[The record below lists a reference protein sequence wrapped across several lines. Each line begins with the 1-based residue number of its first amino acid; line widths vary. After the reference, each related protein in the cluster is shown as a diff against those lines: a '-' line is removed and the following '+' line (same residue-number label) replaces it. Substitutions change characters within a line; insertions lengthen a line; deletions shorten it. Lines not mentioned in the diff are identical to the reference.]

1 MKSLLVIAAV
11 PFLSVASPALATDAD
26 RGPLPVYSVDEI
38 AWSRSEGSN
47 QIEGSGRQMR
57 NGVAKT
63 CAGEKIFLR
72 PRSTVED
79 RRNLVIFGSDRRARI
94 TALRYMEVA
103 GTENPDMPVIPK
115 TYDDDARRAT
125 CSPDGRF
132 SFSGL
137 PDGEYYASVMV
148 FPEEYRGKVTPIETI
163 DVLLQRVSVE
173 GGRTTVLDLFSEL

>member
-1 MKSLLVIAAV
+1 MNSLIAIAAG
-11 PFLSVASPALATDAD
+11 PLLSVASPAMATDVD
-26 RGPLPVYSVDEI
+26 RAPLPVYSADEI
-38 AWSRSEGSN
+38 AWSRGEGSN
-47 QIEGSGRQMR
+47 HIEGSGRQMKNR
-57 NGVAKT
+57 VVKT

-72 PRSTVED
+72 PRSAVED
-79 RRNLVIFGSDRRARI
+79 RRNLVVFGSDRRARI
-94 TALRYMEVA
+94 AALRYVEIA
-103 GTENPDMPVIPK
+103 GTENPDMPVIPR

-173 GGRTTVLDLFSEL
+173 GGRTTVLDLFSGL